1 MGKWTVNAE
10 QRMTL
15 TLSDLAGA
23 VIEED
28 FENFKPKSPSDYFCR
43 IFENHYEGS
52 NASIG
57 RSLLRLEEQLHDVL
71 GNNAT
76 PAVAAALRKH
86 REAQLLELKNSV
98 EKGDVEDSIRLQN
111 RTRDILLDCEDME
124 GKYYGRVRLYME
136 SVLEDYF
143 RLTPS
148 QRERVYY
155 ADDFDLIDTAI
166 AERRQ
171 LKVTVSSGKTFL
183 VHPYKLM
190 TDKLSNGWY
199 LICYTRRPKDPISSK
214 RISTLRVAHLQSV
227 EILKETASI
236 KAHEKQ
242 ELSKNLETRGVQF
255 LTAEPCLIRVKMTD
269 KGKNKYAGMMTMRPR
284 CHKKEG
290 DIWEFYCTKMQAK
303 RYFCRMAADC
313 QILEPLDL
321 QADMIRYLEAG
332 IKKQNEKD

>member
-1 MGKWTVNAE
+1 MGKWTVNDE

-43 IFENHYEGS
+43 IFENHYESS

-57 RSLLRLEEQLHDVL
+57 RYLQRLEEQLHNVL
-71 GNNAT
+71 GTNAT
-76 PAVAAALRKH
+76 PAVLKALYEHK
-86 REAQLLELKNSV
+86 ETELVALKNSV
-98 EKGDVEDSIRLQN
+98 DKGDVEDSIRLQN
-111 RTRDILLDCEDME
+111 QTRDLLLDCEDME
-124 GKYYGRVRLYME
+124 GKYYSRTRLYME
-136 SVLEDYF
+136 AVLEDYF
-143 RLTPS
+143 RLTPA
-148 QRERVYY
+148 QRERIYY
-155 ADDFDLIDTAI
+155 AGNFHLIDTAI

-199 LICYTRRPKDPISSK
+199 LICYTRRPADPISEK
-214 RISTLRVAHLQSV
+214 RVSTLRVAHLKSIS
-227 EILKETASI
+227 ILKETASI
-236 KAHEKQ
+236 PAHQKQ
-242 ELSKNLETRGVQF
+242 ELAKQLHNRGVQF
-255 LTAEPCLIRVKMTD
+255 LTAEPVKILVKMSE

-284 CHKKEG
+284 CRKKNG

-313 QILEPLDL
+313 QIIEPLDL
-321 QADMIRYLEAG
+321 REETIRYLEAG
-332 IKKQNEKD
+332 IKKQKETE